1 MLMSVVVMPL
11 QKEKHRKAEMAEQE
25 AHVLPYSTPTTDI
38 TNQSSTVS
46 PQSLALKPFPTEC
59 SSQPQLFTW
68 DWQISGA
75 LSDVPALEIQHPLV
89 SRP

>member
-11 QKEKHRKAEMAEQE
+11 QKEKHPKAEMTSRK
-25 AHVLPYSTPTTDI
+25 LMYCPCSTPTTDI
-38 TNQSSTVS
+38 TNQSSTVP
-46 PQSLALKPFPTEC
+46 PQSLALKPFPAEC

-75 LSDVPALEIQHPLV
+75 LSDIPALEIQRPLV